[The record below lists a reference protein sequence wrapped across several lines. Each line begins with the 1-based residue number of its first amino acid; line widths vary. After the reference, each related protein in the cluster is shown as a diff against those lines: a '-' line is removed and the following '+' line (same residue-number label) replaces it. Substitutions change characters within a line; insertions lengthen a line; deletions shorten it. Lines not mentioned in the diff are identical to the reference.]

1 MRDLIKRFFEKIEPE
16 GSTVDA
22 EHDVRVATC
31 ALLLEMGHIDE
42 QFTDAEMENILA
54 ILRDHYHLDS
64 AQIEALV
71 AEADRERTQSADY
84 YKFARRINE
93 NYSIDEKM
101 EIIEML
107 WRVVYVDGKMDKYEH
122 QLIHTL
128 SNLLRLTHKQLI
140 DAKVKATSNP
150 S

>member
-1 MRDLIKRFFEKIEPE
+1 MRDWIKRFFEKTEPKAPT
-16 GSTVDA
+16 S

-42 QFTDAEMENILA
+42 QFTDSEMKKILA
-54 ILRDHYHLDS
+54 ILQDRYNMDA

-71 AEADRERTQSADY
+71 DEADRERRQSADY
-84 YKFARRINE
+84 YQFARRINE

-140 DAKVKATSNP
+140 DSKMKVTSTATRL
-150 S
+150 